1 MLVSFKR
8 SRPPQNVRAHLRLE
22 APEERWNPA
31 NFDVTNLNNAGAGSL
46 RAAIAAAEAAQGG
59 DTITLAANLNGVI
72 DLQTALDPITQNLEI
87 KWAAGAN
94 GAVTVQRAGNAQA
107 NFRILDIAQGAIVNI
122 SKLTF
127 AHGVS
132 DGDGGGIRNLGKLT
146 LTDCTVDNNDAPIRC
161 PTGTTAGRSPS
172 TQRTGTVS

>member
-1 MLVSFKR
+1 
-8 SRPPQNVRAHLRLE
+8 
-22 APEERWNPA
+22 
-31 NFDVTNLNNAGAGSL
+31 VTNLNNAGAGSL
-46 RAAIAAAEAAQGG
+46 RAAITAAEAAQGG
-59 DTITLAANLNGVI
+59 DTITLAANLNSVI

-132 DGDGGGIRNLGKLT
+132 
-146 LTDCTVDNNDAPIRC
+146 A
-161 PTGTTAGRSPS
+161 
-172 TQRTGTVS
+172 GTVAGSGTSGS